1 MIEVKKKLPPINE
14 GSSKYKFNS
23 SITRLLRLYH
33 KITLFSQD
41 KQNVYITSL
50 KRHKYSVF
58 VGKRK
63 NPHPD
68 KPILYLYQLTPERMY
83 ISSLFEIEKDSYL
96 IEKDGIIA
104 IAIFVDN
111 RLILDYLTEGTKKDL
126 DNLLKHKTLLRA
138 VLGDEEL

>member
-1 MIEVKKKLPPINE
+1 
-14 GSSKYKFNS
+14 
-23 SITRLLRLYH
+23 
-33 KITLFSQD
+33 
-41 KQNVYITSL
+41 
-50 KRHKYSVF
+50 
-58 VGKRK
+58 
-63 NPHPD
+63 
-68 KPILYLYQLTPERMY
+68 MY